1 MNYCSK
7 AAGLAVFI
15 GMVMAG
21 SFVQGAENTVS
32 TVDSQELFRSRMVS
46 DGKAANKAP
55 DTAQAVDKAVANLPE
70 LNSRLRW
77 AAVKTPVELAEEKKA
92 AQRQT
97 KAIPI
102 IITAADIDKERK
114 AKKKGEKTNTPAL
127 ISPRPLEPPKITPA
141 PAPAP
146 APKPVQTKPVV
157 QADAANV
164 TELPPIQPIGGVV
177 QPSAAKPVEVA
188 ELPPIMPVAQ
198 PQKAVPVETIMD
210 AIVEST
216 SIELVVQQVAD
227 EGSVELPAVQPVK

>member
-21 SFVQGAENTVS
+21 SFAQGAENTVS
-32 TVDSQELFRSRMVS
+32 TVDSQELFRSRMLS
-46 DGKAANKAP
+46 DSKAANKAP

-146 APKPVQTKPVV
+146 KPVQTKPVV

-164 TELPPIQPIGGVV
+164 TELPPIQPIGGAG
-177 QPSAAKPVEVA
+177 QSSAAKPVEVA

-198 PQKAVPVETIMD
+198 PQKSVPVETIMD

>member
-21 SFVQGAENTVS
+21 SFAQGAENTVS
-32 TVDSQELFRSRMVS
+32 TVDSQELFRSRMIS
-46 DGKAANKAP
+46 DSKAANKAP

-146 APKPVQTKPVV
+146 KPVQTKPVV
-157 QADAANV
+157 QADAGNV
-164 TELPPIQPIGGVV
+164 TELPPIQPIGGAG
-177 QPSAAKPVEVA
+177 QSSAAKTVEVA

-198 PQKAVPVETIMD
+198 PQKLVPVETIMD

>member
-127 ISPRPLEPPKITPA
+127 ISPRPLEAPKIT

-216 SIELVVQQVAD
+216 SIELVVQKVVAD
-227 EGSVELPAVQPVK
+227 GGSVELPAVQPVR

>member
-46 DGKAANKAP
+46 DSKGANKAP

-127 ISPRPLEPPKITPA
+127 ISPRPLEAPKITPA

>member
-21 SFVQGAENTVS
+21 SLVQGAENTVS

-46 DGKAANKAP
+46 DSKGANKAP

-114 AKKKGEKTNTPAL
+114 AKKKGEKMNTPAL
-127 ISPRPLEPPKITPA
+127 ISPRPLEPPKITPV
-141 PAPAP
+141 PTP
-146 APKPVQTKPVV
+146 APKPVQVKP
-157 QADAANV
+157 AAPVASENV
-164 TELPPIQPIGGVV
+164 TELPPIQPIGGAA
-177 QPSAAKPVEVA
+177 PSVAVKPAEVA

-198 PQKAVPVETIMD
+198 PQKVVPVETIMD

-216 SIELVVQQVAD
+216 SIELVVRAVAD
-227 EGSVELPAVQPVK
+227 DGTVELPAVQPVR

>member
-21 SFVQGAENTVS
+21 SFAQGAENTVS
-32 TVDSQELFRSRMVS
+32 TVDSQELFRSRMIS
-46 DGKAANKAP
+46 DSKAANKAP

-146 APKPVQTKPVV
+146 KPVQTKPVV

-164 TELPPIQPIGGVV
+164 TELPPIQPIGGAV
-177 QPSAAKPVEVA
+177 QPSAAKTVEVA

-198 PQKAVPVETIMD
+198 PQKSVPVETIMD

>member
-1 MNYCSK
+1 
-7 AAGLAVFI
+7 
-15 GMVMAG
+15 
-21 SFVQGAENTVS
+21 
-32 TVDSQELFRSRMVS
+32 MVS

-141 PAPAP
+141 PAP
-146 APKPVQTKPVV
+146 KTVQTKPVV
-157 QADAANV
+157 QADAGNV
-164 TELPPIQPIGGVV
+164 TELPPIQPIGGAM

-198 PQKAVPVETIMD
+198 PQKSVPVETIMD

-227 EGSVELPAVQPVK
+227 EGSVELPAVQPVR